1 MRARP
6 GNGELPLLQRNA
18 AAPIR
23 RLTDSRLDLPGPVSL
38 RKSYIVASTDRS
50 GSTFLCSMLWR
61 TGVLGA
67 PAEYWNYRVRSEAKP
82 IGTQM
87 MERLD
92 ASSPAD
98 YLKKLLACR
107 TSKNGVFAAK
117 AHSFDFKE
125 ALRKFPTML
134 EMLSPTNYI
143 YIRRQDKVAQA
154 VSMAKA
160 TQTGAWVAN
169 TKARTKNLQ
178 YDRDLISR
186 CLGFVE
192 RQDRDWAEW
201 FEGNQIDPFV
211 VIYENLTA
219 DPGGVVRAIIEF
231 LGVQND
237 ERQEVNPPDLE
248 KQGDEINEEWVA
260 RFQRES
266 QADRGSHRF
275 DTSEVTATQPSVK
288 SNGIASR
295 SAHSHVFDRYD
306 EIKDTAARP
315 VDAKRLRHRYEA
327 IIGQNRELF
336 RNAQVLNI
344 HSGDGRWSCAALD
357 AGATH
362 VLGVEDDLAQVDAA
376 RNALAKLDAT
386 SASYE
391 FVNGEVLAALRQ
403 FPPESFDLVL
413 CLEFSRLADPHLFFN
428 RLRRL
433 RPKHIILD
441 TAVIAGKVP
450 MVAFRL
456 GEPDKTGPSEGSRS
470 AAIRAV
476 PNHEL
481 IRILCDYFDF
491 RWRVID
497 WRALGITN
505 WTGIRDYEL
514 GQHRT
519 YVLDR
524 AA

>member
-1 MRARP
+1 M
-6 GNGELPLLQRNA
+6 
-18 AAPIR
+18 
-23 RLTDSRLDLPGPVSL
+23 
-38 RKSYIVASTDRS
+38 
-50 GSTFLCSMLWR
+50 
-61 TGVLGA
+61 
-67 PAEYWNYRVRSEAKP
+67 
-82 IGTQM
+82 
-87 MERLD
+87 
-92 ASSPAD
+92 
-98 YLKKLLACR
+98 
-107 TSKNGVFAAK
+107 
-117 AHSFDFKE
+117 
-125 ALRKFPTML
+125 
-134 EMLSPTNYI
+134 
-143 YIRRQDKVAQA
+143 
-154 VSMAKA
+154 
-160 TQTGAWVAN
+160 
-169 TKARTKNLQ
+169 
-178 YDRDLISR
+178 
-186 CLGFVE
+186 
-192 RQDRDWAEW
+192 
-201 FEGNQIDPFV
+201 
-211 VIYENLTA
+211 
-219 DPGGVVRAIIEF
+219 
-231 LGVQND
+231 
-237 ERQEVNPPDLE
+237 
-248 KQGDEINEEWVA
+248 
-260 RFQRES
+260 
-266 QADRGSHRF
+266 
-275 DTSEVTATQPSVK
+275 
-288 SNGIASR
+288 
-295 SAHSHVFDRYD
+295 
-306 EIKDTAARP
+306 
-315 VDAKRLRHRYEA
+315 
-327 IIGQNRELF
+327 
-336 RNAQVLNI
+336 NI
-344 HSGDGRWSCAALD
+344 HSGDGRWSFAALD

-376 RNALAKLDAT
+376 RNALAKLGAT

-450 MVAFRL
+450 IVAFRL